1 MALRGQQVLPVQG
14 GFLLVRP
21 DLAVYE
27 NLQAIV
33 RKGNW
38 KKGHG
43 WSDSKIGWFYGG
55 ATIQGLLPYY
65 YNVFAKGT
73 AIEVDRWV

>member
-1 MALRGQQVLPVQG
+1 MSLTGQKVLPVQG

-33 RKGNW
+33 RKVRG
-38 KKGHG
+38 
-43 WSDSKIGWFYGG
+43 GG
-55 ATIQGLLPYY
+55 ASDCNTTLQIVLVQNIFFYFYLARRPRSTLPCP
-65 YNVFAKGT
+65 KP
-73 AIEVDRWV
+73 